1 MPEVP
6 SSLDRDARP
15 DGPSWWYP
23 GAPADSTSGP
33 DTPAVA
39 SYARTMDAHAVASE
53 LQARLALLGIGH
65 QVDFI
70 AGSKADGVQIRSPYT
85 DAVTVVENE
94 GNYTLVARAGDGSAK
109 LVDTELAV
117 GAPVELLA
125 LYLAFHSLW
134 SMKRMVDRHGA
145 EAIARRLPNLMTH
158 QQLVIAFIAGSLTSG
173 EEGIRSYATGLLGTA
188 TSMLRG

>member
-1 MPEVP
+1 MPEDT
-6 SSLDRDARP
+6 SSLTRDARP

-23 GAPADSTSGP
+23 GAPDGSSSSP
-33 DTPAVA
+33 DAVA
-39 SYARTMDAHAVASE
+39 VESQAHGMDARAVASE
-53 LQARLALLGIGH
+53 LQARLAHLGIGH
-65 QVDFI
+65 QVDFV

-85 DAVTVVENE
+85 EAVTVVENE

-125 LYLAFHSLW
+125 LYLAFHALW

-158 QQLVIAFIAGSLTSG
+158 QQLVIAFIAGSLGSR
-173 EEGIRSYATGLLGTA
+173 EEGIRSYATGLMGNA